1 MAFNL
6 GVKTTAITCF
16 LRKQAC
22 AFTNFYTRYFVQRDC
37 LFLSQDLRCSPEPG
51 KSTMRAKLFYA
62 AVIVA
67 ALSFCA
73 TAQAQQTAAQTAPPA
88 PPPASQPA
96 QSSSPAASAPVQAVP
111 GTAPTPRKN
120 GVITAVQDQ
129 AVIVAKVLNLSTN
142 QTLQWESI
150 IQDSISQGIDI
161 YLDDTLTDDDK
172 KAAFIQLRA
181 NAITEL
187 RQLCTPVQQKLLDR
201 MLAASKRDAKQIAE
215 YAQLDQ
221 KIFMT
226 LSLNDSQTDRWS
238 AILQDTQQKGMDIFQ
253 NDDLTDDQKHAAL
266 IAVNKA
272 AIAKLRLYLTPLQQ
286 KNLDRLASG
295 I

>member
-1 MAFNL
+1 
-6 GVKTTAITCF
+6 
-16 LRKQAC
+16 
-22 AFTNFYTRYFVQRDC
+22 
-37 LFLSQDLRCSPEPG
+37 
-51 KSTMRAKLFYA
+51 
-62 AVIVA
+62 
-67 ALSFCA
+67 
-73 TAQAQQTAAQTAPPA
+73 
-88 PPPASQPA
+88 
-96 QSSSPAASAPVQAVP
+96 VQAVP